1 MGHTLTTFVLNHRI
15 NDINMEKKTIAVIG
29 ATGAQGKG
37 VVSTLVKEG
46 SFTIR
51 AVTRNPD
58 RYTGEAHEV
67 VKGDLTDNPSLKEA
81 FRDAYGVFV
90 VTNFWEG
97 ADELAQGHSA
107 VQAAK
112 EAGVSHFVWSTL
124 PDVETISGGQLHVP
138 HFTGKA
144 RVDELIRNSGFPY
157 YTFVQPPFYFQNL
170 NGQLGAQ
177 PQQDGSLGWTLPI
190 DPTKKVIHMADIN
203 DLGKVV
209 AGAFLHPDQVGHG
222 SYLALATE
230 LNSFND
236 VLAAFQANGKA
247 YTFNQVPGEVFST
260 FFEGAGE
267 IAQMMAYF
275 EQYTYMGPDAADR
288 IMMANKIATDNF
300 LTLDQW
306 IKQHVN

>member
-1 MGHTLTTFVLNHRI
+1 
-15 NDINMEKKTIAVIG
+15 MEKKTIAVIG
-29 ATGAQGKG
+29 ATGSQGRG
-37 VVSTLVKEG
+37 VVNALVKDG
-46 SFTIR
+46 TFNVR
-51 AVTRNPD
+51 AISRNPAT
-58 RYTGEAHEV
+58 YQGPAHEV
-67 VKGDLTDNPSLKEA
+67 VQGDLTDARSLQDA
-81 FRDAYGVFV
+81 FKHAYGVFV

-97 ADELAQGHSA
+97 ADELAQGKTA

-112 EAGVSHFVWSTL
+112 DAGISHMVWSTL
-124 PDVETISGGQLHVP
+124 PDVETISNGQLDVP

-144 RVDELIRNSGFPY
+144 RVDKLIKDAGFQY
-157 YTFVQPPFYFQNL
+157 YSFVQPPFYFQNL

-177 PQQDGSLGWTLPI
+177 PQQDGSVGWTLPI
-190 DPTKKVIHMADIN
+190 NPAKKVIHMADIN

-209 AGAFLHPDQVGHG
+209 AGAFLQPEQVGHG

-236 VLAAFQANGKA
+236 VLAAFQANGKT
-247 YTFNQVPGEVFST
+247 YTFHQVPGEVFST

-288 IMMANKIATDNF
+288 IKLANKIATEPF

-306 IKQHVN
+306 IKQNVN